1 MSNCKTIS
9 VCNQKGGVGKTTTT
23 VNLGVGLAMQG
34 KKVLLI
40 DADPQGD
47 LTTCLGWQDT
57 DGLGI
62 TLATKLT
69 DVINETMTDPMVGIL
84 HHEEGVDLVPANLE
98 LSAMEFNLVNAMSRE
113 TTLKNYLCQVK
124 NRYDY
129 VIIDCMPSLGMVNL
143 LQENGMRIAG
153 LKIDINPI
161 SLEKTGTLQ
170 EYMKRAEQYLDEREA
185 EKQGRTPQE
194 TVQEPKISFYA
205 AECMEFP
212 SMGEY
217 YENLT
222 LEEAVEK
229 YKTIPEDRIH
239 GIKGIGFCLED
250 GSIYDGE
257 YELMSGGK
265 ISKDLIDL
273 VPHYKE
279 SPLVQKAMRD
289 LERILAEKQRE
300 NTAEQAKPEGTMGRK
315 VSVLKAL
322 KERKELLKKQEKKE
336 ETSHTRKKEAEL

>member
-57 DGLGI
+57 DSLGI

-113 TTLKNYLCQVK
+113 TTLKNYLSQVK

-129 VIIDCMPSLGMVNL
+129 VIIDCIGNIKSHHQDN
-143 LQENGMRIAG
+143 
-153 LKIDINPI
+153 
-161 SLEKTGTLQ
+161 
-170 EYMKRAEQYLDEREA
+170 
-185 EKQGRTPQE
+185 EKQE
-194 TVQEPKISFYA
+194 TNIEARAGKTVLCYACKGLYALSDTVCHIVDEVQF
-205 AECMEFP
+205 
-212 SMGEY
+212 
-217 YENLT
+217 
-222 LEEAVEK
+222 
-229 YKTIPEDRIH
+229 
-239 GIKGIGFCLED
+239 IGFLHH
-250 GSIYDGE
+250 I
-257 YELMSGGK
+257 
-265 ISKDLIDL
+265 
-273 VPHYKE
+273 
-279 SPLVQKAMRD
+279 
-289 LERILAEKQRE
+289 
-300 NTAEQAKPEGTMGRK
+300 
-315 VSVLKAL
+315 
-322 KERKELLKKQEKKE
+322 
-336 ETSHTRKKEAEL
+336 TRGIA

>member
-124 NRYDY
+124 NRYGY
-129 VIIDCMPSLGMVNL
+129 SQCFIGGRQCYHSGSGSVF
-143 LQENGMRIAG
+143 AG
-153 LKIDINPI
+153 
-161 SLEKTGTLQ
+161 
-170 EYMKRAEQYLDEREA
+170 
-185 EKQGRTPQE
+185 
-194 TVQEPKISFYA
+194 
-205 AECMEFP
+205 
-212 SMGEY
+212 
-217 YENLT
+217 
-222 LEEAVEK
+222 
-229 YKTIPEDRIH
+229 
-239 GIKGIGFCLED
+239 KG
-250 GSIYDGE
+250 YDTACADHFKSKE
-257 YELMSGGK
+257 VYQSG
-265 ISKDLIDL
+265 
-273 VPHYKE
+273 Y
-279 SPLVQKAMRD
+279 
-289 LERILAEKQRE
+289 
-300 NTAEQAKPEGTMGRK
+300 
-315 VSVLKAL
+315 
-322 KERKELLKKQEKKE
+322 
-336 ETSHTRKKEAEL
+336 